1 MVRPGEGGWFM
12 SPPLGVRAKLF
23 VGEAILPE
31 TGPGKTP
38 TQSLSFQ
45 HLGFTQDCIFNNLE
59 CVNKM
64 GRPDIPTACFPFLK
78 NVSIHENAVQSCDN
92 ENRTKIHARASQA
105 TSGYTVS
112 SPVIM
117 TEKN

>member
-1 MVRPGEGGWFM
+1 M
-12 SPPLGVRAKLF
+12 SPPLGVRAALL

-31 TGPGKTP
+31 TGPGKT
-38 TQSLSFQ
+38 TAQSLSFQ

-64 GRPDIPTACFPFLK
+64 GRPDIPTACFPFKK

-92 ENRTKIHARASQA
+92 ENRTKIR
-105 TSGYTVS
+105 TSLSGPTAEHYLGRN
-112 SPVIM
+112 I
-117 TEKN
+117 NADGNAQ